1 MNKLKIKIYIRY
13 NNDYPYRLKEP
24 FMWDLYYDIFVN
36 KYFIEKLSK
45 LIYL

>member
-13 NNDYPYRLKEP
+13 NNNYPYRLKEP
-24 FMWDLYYDIFVN
+24 FMWDYYYDIIKSKKNV
-36 KYFIEKLSK
+36 KKISK